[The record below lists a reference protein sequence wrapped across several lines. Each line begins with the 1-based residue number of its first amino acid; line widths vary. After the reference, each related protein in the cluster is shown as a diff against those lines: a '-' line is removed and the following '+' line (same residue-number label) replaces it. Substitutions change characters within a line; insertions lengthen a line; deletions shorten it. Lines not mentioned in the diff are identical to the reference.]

1 MIYGERNSMKMK
13 NKSLND
19 KTLGLYLHFPFCVE
33 KCKYCDF
40 LSFGGWSKTD
50 MEAYCR
56 AMIREIEYVGKEK
69 GKGYVVDSVFLG
81 GGTPSLIDEGL
92 MGEVVHALRENF
104 NVAGDLSEGAGG
116 LEFSI
121 EANPKT
127 LTERKLKAYKAM
139 GINRLSMG
147 VQSLNDDLLRFMGR
161 IHTKADFMANYD
173 LARVCGFDNINVDLM
188 FAIPGQTLE
197 IWLDTVDQ
205 MVNLGPEHISFY
217 SLQLEEGTPFYELY
231 EKGELTLLADEADRE
246 MYHQGLTRLKET
258 GYQHYE
264 ISNSAKP
271 GFASKHNLKYWSMGE
286 YLGLGLGAHSYINGI
301 RRSNETSL
309 NAYHEI
315 GRRLATA
322 ESEAE
327 ILFTEEENPFVV
339 EHHENLLIE
348 DMAEYLFMGLR
359 KREGIDLKDFEG
371 RFERPAQE
379 VYKESWPAIEKY
391 IAEGYLNREGH
402 RLCLTEKG
410 IDISNVILAEF
421 V

>member
-1 MIYGERNSMKMK
+1 MVKQLLE
-13 NKSLND
+13 NKIGAETLD
-19 KTLGLYLHFPFCVE
+19 KPLGLYLHFPFCVE
-33 KCKYCDF
+33 KCGYCDF

-56 AMIREIEYVGKEK
+56 AMIREIEYVGKRDGE
-69 GKGYVVDSVFLG
+69 GHVVDTIFLG
-81 GGTPSLIDEGL
+81 GGTPSLIDTGL
-92 MGEVVHALRENF
+92 MAEVIQGVRDNF
-104 NVAGDLSEGAGG
+104 KVAGDLPDGTEG

-127 LTERKLKAYKAM
+127 LMAGKLKAYKEM

-147 VQSLNDDLLRFMGR
+147 VQSMDDELLRFMGR
-161 IHTKADFMANYD
+161 IHTKADFLDNYT
-173 LARVCGFDNINVDLM
+173 LARAYGFDNINVDLM

-197 IWLDTVDQ
+197 TWLDTVDQ
-205 MVNLGPEHISFY
+205 IVDLGPEHISFY

-231 EKGELTLLADEADRE
+231 EKGELTLLADEADRK
-246 MYHQGLTRLKET
+246 MYHQGLARLKEA

-264 ISNSAKP
+264 ISNSAKS

-315 GRRLATA
+315 GRRLANA
-322 ESEAE
+322 ESEE
-327 ILFTEEENPFVV
+327 EVLFTEGENPFVV
-339 EHHENLLIE
+339 ERHENLLIE

-371 RFERPAQE
+371 RFGRPAEE
-379 VYKESWPAIEKY
+379 VYKENWSAIEKY
-391 IAEGYLNREGH
+391 IAEGYLTREGH
-402 RLCLTEKG
+402 GLCLTEKG